1 MRIVDE
7 MTLHSLR
14 FRAFCQAT
22 EDEGKVA
29 QALLFA
35 SGADEEDLERT
46 KCVGYHGNPIL
57 LLEVVVTKAKMVKIV
72 FLRLS
77 LEDRSELLR
86 TIEDRLDEECTFYF
100 RLDKQEA
107 FLSKIF
113 LGEKEDENDV
123 IAVHGKVKTYPKTRD
138 GALEVMRDFLSSM
151 DR

>member
-1 MRIVDE
+1 

-22 EDEGKVA
+22 EDEEKVA
-29 QALLFA
+29 RAVLFT
-35 SGADEEDLERT
+35 SGAEKEDIERT
-46 KCVGYHGNPIL
+46 KCTGYHGNPIL
-57 LLEVVVTKAKMVKIV
+57 LLEVVVTKAKMVKNV

-77 LEDRSELLR
+77 PEDRAELLR
-86 TIEDRLDEECTFYF
+86 TIEDRVDEECTFYF

-107 FLSKIF
+107 FLSRIF

-138 GALEVMRDFLSSM
+138 GALEVMREFLSSL
-151 DR
+151 DQ

>member
-1 MRIVDE
+1 MRLTFE

-22 EDEGKVA
+22 EDEEKVA

-35 SGADEEDLERT
+35 SGAEEQDLERT

-57 LLEVVVTKAKMVKIV
+57 LLEVVVTKGKMVKNV

-77 LEDRSELLR
+77 LENRSELLR
-86 TIEDRLDEECTFYF
+86 TIEDRVDEDCTFYF

-107 FLSKIF
+107 FSRRMF
-113 LGEKEDENDV
+113 LGEREDENDV

-138 GALEVMRDFLSSM
+138 GALEVIREFLASI